1 MDKKDTSIHL
11 PKTGFPMKGNLNQR
25 EPEMFKKWEEDK
37 LYETMLAKR
46 EGAEKYILH
55 DGPPYANGNI
65 HMGHTLNKVLKDII
79 VRYKNFK
86 GYYAPYVPGWD
97 CHGMPIEHKVMENL
111 GSKAASMTKA
121 EIRQQCTTYA
131 MKYVK
136 LQMEQFK
143 RLGIIGSWD
152 NPYLT
157 LNKSY
162 EDKMVDIFW
171 EMYKKG
177 MIYRGLKPVYWC
189 YKCETALAEAE
200 VEYHDHSTPSVY
212 VKFSI
217 KDDSASKAKPGNDA
231 SIVIWT
237 TTPWTLPANV
247 AIAVHPD
254 FVYVLFES
262 AGVKYIVAKEL
273 LNSFAEKAGL
283 KDIKEIRT
291 FKGADLELIKCSHPF
306 LERDSLVIT
315 ADYVTLETGTGCV
328 HIAPGHGHEDYV
340 SSLRYK
346 LPILNPVDNK
356 GRFTDEFAPMK
367 GDNVFAANPKV
378 VELLRSKGA
387 LMAEEKINHSY
398 PHCWR
403 CKSPIIFRATNQW
416 FISMEKNN
424 FRQQAVEAVKT
435 VKWMNDWGESRIT
448 KMIEGRPDWC
458 VSRQRS
464 WGVPIFVF
472 SCSDCGET
480 IVTKETIEKIHEL
493 IRKDGS
499 DGWYTHTA
507 AEILGGIKCPKCGGS
522 KIEKENDIFDVWFD
536 SGASSFSVLENYK
549 ELAWP
554 ADLYIEGS
562 DQYRGW
568 FQSSL
573 LTAVGV
579 NGKAPFKSV
588 ISHGWILD
596 GQGKAMHKS
605 LGNVID
611 PLNLIKNG
619 GADVLRLWVASED
632 FKTDQPISDE
642 IMARV
647 TDSYRRI
654 RNTFRFMLGALEDFT
669 KKDEVPYDKMLKFD
683 QYALH
688 KLAEMEETIEAS
700 YESFEFYKVY
710 REYIQFCSTFLS
722 SFYFDVLK
730 DKLYTYKNDSL
741 GRRSGQTVVYK
752 MAKKMIKLIA
762 PVLAYTADEAWQFMP
777 EGLKDEK
784 HVQWELWNEP
794 KETKLSGVD
803 AADWE
808 VISKVRDLA
817 LKEIEKKRAA
827 GEIKHPYES
836 AITVKYSSKSL
847 DGIFKKYKNELE
859 PVFIVSKIV
868 YAPYDLKDG
877 AIEEGLSIEA
887 AKAEGVKCSRCWRFT
902 DDVGKHAE
910 YPELCGRCV
919 ENL

>member
-1 MDKKDTSIHL
+1 MEKKDTSIKL
-11 PKTGFPMKGNLNQR
+11 PKTDFPMKGNLNQR

-37 LYETMLAKR
+37 LYETMLKKR
-46 EGAEKYILH
+46 EGAQKYILH

-86 GYYAPYVPGWD
+86 GFYAPYVPGWD

-111 GSKAASMTKA
+111 GSKAATMTKA
-121 EIRQQCTTYA
+121 EIRSHCTVYA

-143 RLGIIGSWD
+143 RLGIIGEWD
-152 NPYLT
+152 KPYLT

-171 EMYKKG
+171 EMYRKG

-212 VKFSI
+212 VKFKI
-217 KDDSASKAKPGNDA
+217 KNDSESKGKPGTDA
-231 SIVIWT
+231 NIVIWT

-247 AIAVHPD
+247 AVAVHPD
-254 FVYVLFES
+254 FEYLLFEA
-262 AGVKYIVAKEL
+262 AGVKYITAKEL
-273 LNSFAEKAGL
+273 VKTFVEKAGL
-283 KDIKEIRT
+283 TDIKEIKT
-291 FKGADLELIKCSHPF
+291 YKGSELEFIKCSHPF
-306 LERDSLVIT
+306 IDREALVIN

-340 SSLRYK
+340 SSLKYK
-346 LPILNPVDNK
+346 LPILNPVDNR
-356 GRFTDEFAPMK
+356 GRFTEEFEPLK
-367 GDNVFAANPKV
+367 GENVFAANPKV
-378 VELLRSKGA
+378 VEILRANGA

-424 FRQQAVEAVKT
+424 FRQQAIEAVKT
-435 VKWMNDWGESRIT
+435 VKWLNDWGESRIT
-448 KMIEGRPDWC
+448 KMIESRPDWC
-458 VSRQRS
+458 ISRQRS

-472 SCSDCGET
+472 SCTDCGES
-480 IVTKETIEKIHEL
+480 IVTQETIDKIHVL
-493 IRKDGS
+493 TKQFGS
-499 DGWYTHTA
+499 DGWYTHTVQ
-507 AEILGGIKCPKCGGS
+507 EILGDMKCPKCNGT
-522 KIEKENDIFDVWFD
+522 KLEKENDIFDVWFD
-536 SGASSFSVLENYK
+536 SGASSFSVLENYE
-549 ELAWP
+549 ELGWP

-579 NGKAPFKSV
+579 KGKAPFKSV

-611 PLNLIKNG
+611 PLDLIKKG

-632 FKTDQPISDE
+632 FKTDQPISEE

-654 RNTFRFMLGALEDFT
+654 RNTFRFMLGAVEDYKQT
-669 KKDEVPYDKMLKFD
+669 DEVPFEKMLKFD

-688 KLAEMEETIEAS
+688 RLAELETSVEKYYES
-700 YESFEFYKVY
+700 YELYKVY
-710 REYIQFCSTFLS
+710 REYMQFCSTFLS

-730 DKLYTYKNDSL
+730 DRLYTFKQDSL

-752 MAKKMIKLIA
+752 MLKNLIKMIA
-762 PVLAYTADEAWQFMP
+762 PVLAYTADEAWQFIP
-777 EGLKDEK
+777 EGLKKEK
-784 HVQWELWNEP
+784 HVQWELWDEP
-794 KETKLSGVD
+794 KEQKLSGVD
-803 AADWE
+803 SVDWD
-808 VISKVRDLA
+808 VIGTVRDIA

-836 AITVKYSSKSL
+836 AITIKYSSKTL
-847 DGIFKKYKNELE
+847 HEIFKKYQHELE
-859 PVFIVSKIV
+859 PVFIVSKIH
-868 YAPYDLKDG
+868 YMPFDLKEGD
-877 AIEEGLSIEA
+877 IEAGLSVEA
-887 AKAEGVKCSRCWRFT
+887 GKAEGVKCGRCWRFV
-902 DDVGKHAE
+902 DDVGKNE
-910 YPELCGRCV
+910 DYPELCGRCV
-919 ENL
+919 DNL